1 MKTILVVITTLIIT
15 TSAYAQTDSTNGK
28 MSPPEINNPN
38 DGIIQSPTQDTLTT
52 HPDGYTMQN
61 GKMMIIKDGKVTM
74 MEKDVTLSN
83 GTVIMSNGYYMEK
96 GGAKIMM
103 KEGQHMDIYGYTISL
118 NTTTPSTP
126 TKPTAPDTPKK
137 Y

>member
-1 MKTILVVITTLIIT
+1 MKTILVVITTFIIT
-15 TSAYAQTDSTNGK
+15 SGAYAQTDSTTNK

-38 DGIIQSPTQDTLTT
+38 DGIVQSPSRDTMTT

-61 GKMMIIKDGKVTM
+61 GKMMVVKDGKVTM

-83 GTVIMSNGYYMEK
+83 GTVIMTNGYYMKK
-96 GGAKIMM
+96 GGTKMMM
-103 KEGQHMDIYGYTISL
+103 KEGQHMDVYGYTISM
-118 NTTTPSTP
+118 NSTTPTS
-126 TKPTAPDTPKK
+126 PTAPEPPKK

>member
-1 MKTILVVITTLIIT
+1 MKTILVAITTLIIT
-15 TSAYAQTDSTNGK
+15 TSAYAQTDSINGK

-38 DGIIQSPTQDTLTT
+38 DGIVQSPSRDTLTT

-61 GKMMIIKDGKVTM
+61 GKMMVVKDGKVTM

-83 GTVIMSNGYYMEK
+83 GTVIMTNGYYMKK
-96 GGAKIMM
+96 GGTKMMM

-118 NTTTPSTP
+118 NTTTPTTP
-126 TKPTAPDTPKK
+126 TKPTAPVTPKK